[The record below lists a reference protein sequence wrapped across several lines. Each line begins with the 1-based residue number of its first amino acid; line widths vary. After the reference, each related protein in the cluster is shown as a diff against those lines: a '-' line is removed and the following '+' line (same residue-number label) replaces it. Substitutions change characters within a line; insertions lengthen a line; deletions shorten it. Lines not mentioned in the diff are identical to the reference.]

1 MCTLT
6 ESVCFLKERELR
18 RLQAVILKKQVGIH
32 MKSHYENEF
41 HLKNLKK
48 EKKKKKV

>member
-1 MCTLT
+1 M
-6 ESVCFLKERELR
+6 R

-48 EKKKKKV
+48 KEEKKESLIDNPND

>member
-1 MCTLT
+1 M
-6 ESVCFLKERELR
+6 R

-48 EKKKKKV
+48 RRKKKFN